1 MAVRHLSDGFF
12 MSASPLTARF
22 DALSEIQQAVLF
34 ALLMS
39 LSGRNKTALLAILKS
54 MGVRASA
61 TRQLDHAALAGPLD
75 ELLAQEWLGLS
86 QAGLYRMRR
95 LRHNEALLGLW
106 QSGAFA
112 RWKSGVKTYLDGQR
126 PSWGQTG
133 TEHCPIEMW
142 QALLEGDVAT
152 LIRWLPV
159 WESHSR
165 MKQHPPLAEMLLA
178 DNAGQHLLA
187 ALPGATQTAL
197 LLPVLISQGWEMQ
210 AAAPAYHYVIAR
222 LEHDFKDQLAL
233 QDAAGLLAI
242 WRGELDLLGEICPE
256 GLVLVPAVALHLAK
270 GQAGEALQSIE
281 SWLTQLRAQTR
292 KRKLELP
299 PNLNLLYALALVA
312 KGDIAGNKTL
322 AELIKHGIK
331 HQYGEAY
338 PLLMRLQWQSEG
350 NAKVALEREPRLQGL
365 DGLVCALLRY
375 WLDDPAANT
384 PQWEETLRTFA
395 KQLRRDGYALA
406 AEEIDALMEA
416 QFGQPRA
423 LPDWH
428 SQRKLAPWFQLYQKQ
443 AAWQHALNALA
454 LLGKPAPQAEKPAS
468 ESRLAWLLSLGRG
481 GPTLEP
487 REQKLNAKGQWSKGR
502 AVAFKRLSEE
512 TDSFDYLLEQDKQI
526 IGHIRSSYDYYY
538 GGSHYELDGD
548 SALPS
553 LAGHPAVYWADAPDI
568 RLDVA
573 IGQVSLQLKEAA
585 GQIRL
590 RLMPDKVHSEST
602 LVWDKETP
610 TRLLVYPVSDE
621 ARQIAAIVG
630 KELCIPQQ
638 GKAQLIDAIGSI
650 APLLPIHSDLPELAA
665 HIDSVPADSKL
676 YAHLLPL
683 NEGLRLQLLVR
694 PLPGGGWQQPG
705 RGMENVLGEQ
715 DGKPVQAMRDL
726 KAEKA
731 ALKAVEA
738 ACPALRMADS
748 DGREWQLDDP
758 QAALEM
764 LSQLHDIDPALL
776 ECVWPEGERMRI
788 KARREMGGMRFAL
801 QSHGGW
807 FELSGDVAL
816 DDGTVLQLRQL
827 LQLMRHSRGRF
838 VKLAEGDWLA
848 LGDSLRRRLEQL
860 ALLADGEGRQGV
872 RFHALTAPL
881 LAELQAEAGAFEAD
895 NGWQKQLRQLESLRD
910 WHPAAPSTLQTELRD
925 YQQEGYR
932 WLSRLARWG
941 VGACLADDMGLG
953 KTVQTLALLLE
964 RAPGGPQLVAAPT
977 SVAMNWLAEAARFA
991 PTLNVRAFHQNRD
1004 LSGLGS
1010 FDVVVTSYGLL
1021 QQEAD
1026 AFSAQHWH
1034 SVVLDE
1040 AQAIKNAQTKR
1051 SQAAMALSADF
1062 RLAVSGTPL
1071 ENHLGELWNLFRFL
1085 NPGLLGSQEHFN
1097 QRFAAPI
1104 ENGDDAARKAL
1115 KALIQPFILRRNKT
1129 QVLDELPPRTEITH
1143 KVTLSRDEMHLYEA
1157 LRQEAMDKLDVL
1169 GDEDGK
1175 PLQVLAEITRL
1186 RRFCCHPS
1194 LAVKNSALP
1203 GSKLAACAEII
1214 DELLENRHKA
1224 LVFSQFV
1231 DHLTIVREYLERQG
1245 IAYQYLDGAT
1255 SAKERKNRVDA
1266 FQAGE
1271 GDIFLISLKAG
1282 GTGLNLT
1289 AADYVIHLDPWW
1301 NPAVEDQASDR
1312 AHRIGQQRPVTVY
1325 RLVAEHTIEEQIVA
1339 LHAKKR
1345 DLADSLLEGGEVS
1358 AKLDAD
1364 ALLALLKGV

>member
-1 MAVRHLSDGFF
+1 MPDHS
-12 MSASPLTARF
+12 LTARF
-22 DALSEIQQAVLF
+22 DALGEIQQAVLF

-39 LSGRNKTALLAILKS
+39 LAGRNKTALLAILKS
-54 MGVRASA
+54 LGLRASA
-61 TRQLDHAALAGPLD
+61 TRQLDNASLAGPLD
-75 ELLAQEWLGLS
+75 ELLAQDWLSLS
-86 QAGLYRMRR
+86 QAGLYRLRR
-95 LRHNEALLGLW
+95 RHHNEALLGLW
-106 QSGAFA
+106 RSGALG
-112 RWKSGVKTYLDGQR
+112 RWKSGFQAYLDSQR
-126 PSWGQTG
+126 RGWGSPG
-133 TEHCPIEMW
+133 PESCPLELW
-142 QALLEGDVAT
+142 QALLEGDVET
-152 LIRWLPV
+152 LMRWLPT
-159 WESHSR
+159 WESHNQ
-165 MKQHPPLAEMLLA
+165 MKQYPPLAELLLA
-178 DNAGQHLLA
+178 DDAGRQLLET
-187 ALPGATQTAL
+187 LPAITQTAL
-197 LLPVLISQGWEMQ
+197 LLPLLLRQSWDMQ
-210 AAAPAYHYVIAR
+210 AVAPAYQYAVGKFETTFQDM
-222 LEHDFKDQLAL
+222 LPL

-256 GLVLVPAVALHLAK
+256 GLALTPAVILSLMQ
-270 GQAGEALQSIE
+270 GQVDEALQAIE
-281 SWLTQLRAQTR
+281 SWISQVRAQTR

-299 PNLNLLYALALVA
+299 PDLNLLYALALVA
-312 KGDIAGNKTL
+312 KDDIAGNKTL
-322 AELIKHGIK
+322 AQLIKHGMQ

-338 PLLMRLQWQSEG
+338 PLLQRLQSQSEG
-350 NAKVALEREPRLQGL
+350 NGNVTLDHLPRLRGL
-365 DGLVCALLRY
+365 DGLACAALRY
-375 WLDDPAANT
+375 WLDDTGARS
-384 PQWEETLRTFA
+384 PQWEDALRTFA
-395 KQLRRDGYALA
+395 AQLRRDGYELA
-406 AEEIDALMEA
+406 VQEIDALMEA

-428 SQRKLAPWFQLYQKQ
+428 QQRKLTPWFQLHQKQ
-443 AAWQHALNALA
+443 EAWQHALNALA
-454 LLGKPAPQAEKPAS
+454 LLGKPAEKPDKPAA
-468 ESRLAWLLSLGRG
+468 ESRLAWLLALGRG

-487 REQKLNAKGQWSKGR
+487 REQKLSAKGQWSKGR
-502 AVAFKRLSEE
+502 AVALKRLREE
-512 TDSFDYLLEQDKQI
+512 TDSFDYLLEQDKQVI
-526 IGHIRSSYDYYY
+526 SHIRQDYDYYY
-538 GGSHYELDGD
+538 GGAHYALD
-548 SALPS
+548 SEPALPA
-553 LAGHPAVYWADAPDI
+553 LAGHPAVYWADAPDT

-573 IGQVSLQLKEAA
+573 IAEVALQLKEAA

-590 RLMPDKVHSEST
+590 RMLPAQIRPDSA
-602 LVWDKETP
+602 LVWEKETP

-638 GKAQLIDAIGSI
+638 GKSQLIHAISGI

-665 HIDSVPADSKL
+665 HIDSVPADGKL

-683 NEGLRLQLLVR
+683 DEGLRLQLLVR

-715 DGKPVQAMRDL
+715 DGRPVQAMRNL

-731 ALKAVEA
+731 ALKTVEA
-738 ACPALRMADS
+738 ACPALLLADS

-764 LSQLHDIDPALL
+764 LSQLHAVDRDML

-788 KARREMGGMRFAL
+788 QGRRELDGMRFSL
-801 QSHGGW
+801 QSRGGW
-807 FELSGDVAL
+807 FELAGEVTL
-816 DDGTVLQLRQL
+816 DDGAVLQLRQL
-827 LQLMRHSRGRF
+827 LQLIRHSRGRF
-838 VKLAEGDWLA
+838 VKLGEGDWLA
-848 LGDSLRRRLEQL
+848 LGESLRRRLEQL
-860 ALLADGEGRQGV
+860 ALLADGDGERGV
-872 RFHALTAPL
+872 RLHALTAPL
-881 LAELQAEAGAFEAD
+881 LAELQTEAGAFEAD
-895 NGWQKQLRQLESLRD
+895 QDWQQQQQRLASLRD
-910 WHPAAPSTLQTELRD
+910 WRPALPSTLQAELRD
-925 YQQEGYR
+925 YQLEGYH

-964 RAPGGPQLVAAPT
+964 RAPSGPQLVVAPT
-977 SVAMNWLAEAARFA
+977 SVAMNWLAETARFA
-991 PTLNVRAFHQNRD
+991 PTLKVRAYQQTRD
-1004 LSGLGS
+1004 LSGLGP
-1010 FDVVVTSYGLL
+1010 FDLVVVSYGLL
-1021 QQEAD
+1021 QQEAE
-1026 AFSAQHWH
+1026 AFAAQHWR
-1034 SVVLDE
+1034 SAVLDE

-1051 SQAAMALSADF
+1051 SQAAMALNADF

-1085 NPGLLGSQEHFN
+1085 NPGLLGSQDGFS

-1104 ENGDDAARKAL
+1104 ENGDAAARKAL
-1115 KALIQPFILRRNKT
+1115 KALIQPFILRRNKN

-1143 KVTLSRDEMHLYEA
+1143 KVALSRDEMHLYEA
-1157 LRQEAMDKLDVL
+1157 LRQEAVDKLAAL
-1169 GDEDGK
+1169 PGEDSQ

-1186 RRFCCHPS
+1186 RRFCCHPK
-1194 LAVKNSALP
+1194 LALKDSELP

-1214 DELLENRHKA
+1214 EELLENKHKA
-1224 LVFSQFV
+1224 LIFSQFV
-1231 DHLTIVREYLERQG
+1231 DHLAIVREYLDRRG

-1255 SAKERKNRVDA
+1255 SAKQRKTRIDA

-1312 AHRIGQQRPVTVY
+1312 AHRMGQQRPVTVY

-1364 ALLALLKGV
+1364 ALLALLKGDAGL